1 MASNFFREDNPY
13 NVVMSTIG
21 DLAMLSVAWFV
32 GSIPIV
38 TIGISTS
45 AACEVARTM
54 QEARDHGI
62 FRGYIAAFRR
72 RIGTNFALS
81 LIIAA
86 VWALAAFDLRFLSMQ
101 RGGDTISLVYG
112 VTVAVFAILGVMLK
126 GVDGGYDWSF
136 FRDHLLE
143 GELPRVGD
151 SIRTKEILISRS
163 VAREMGLVPGDKVEM
178 LFVESEKSP
187 RRDRFK
193 VSGIYATGMDEFD
206 RSVAMTDLRN
216 VQRLADWS
224 SDEVSG
230 YEVTLADFSQ
240 AEDFSRRLNDMLLD
254 SDREAFWDL
263 TARSAQE
270 RFPTVFDWLKT
281 HDVNAAVILVIM
293 VVVAVFNMA
302 TALLTLVLE
311 RTRMI
316 GLLKTMGMNS
326 ASLRRIFLYRAL
338 MLILRG
344 VVWGNAIGLGICLL
358 QYYFH
363 LIPLDPEGYM
373 LSEVPVAFG
382 VGWWLALN
390 AGVVAVILT
399 LLMLPASIISQVKPV
414 EAIRYDS

>member
-1 MASNFFREDNPY
+1 MNLELFIARRIARNGPGNRPGVMVRIA
-13 NVVMSTIG
+13 VV
-21 DLAMLSVAWFV
+21 AVALSVTVMILALAVIMGFKREITDRV
-32 GSIPIV
+32 TGFSAQVEVADLRSAGSIERAIR
-38 TIGISTS
+38 S
-45 AACEVARTM
+45 AGEVVRLAP
-54 QEARDHGI
+54 
-62 FRGYIAAFRR
+62 Y
-72 RIGTNFALS
+72 
-81 LIIAA
+81 A
-86 VWALAAFDLRFLSMQ
+86 VK
-101 RGGDTISLVYG
+101 GGVVKTPD
-112 VTVAVFAILGVMLK
+112 AILGVMLK

>member
-1 MASNFFREDNPY
+1 M
-13 NVVMSTIG
+13 
-21 DLAMLSVAWFV
+21 
-32 GSIPIV
+32 
-38 TIGISTS
+38 
-45 AACEVARTM
+45 
-54 QEARDHGI
+54 
-62 FRGYIAAFRR
+62 
-72 RIGTNFALS
+72 
-81 LIIAA
+81 
-86 VWALAAFDLRFLSMQ
+86 
-101 RGGDTISLVYG
+101 
-112 VTVAVFAILGVMLK
+112 
-126 GVDGGYDWSF
+126 
-136 FRDHLLE
+136 
-143 GELPRVGD
+143 
-151 SIRTKEILISRS
+151 
-163 VAREMGLVPGDKVEM
+163 
-178 LFVESEKSP
+178 
-187 RRDRFK
+187 
-193 VSGIYATGMDEFD
+193 
-206 RSVAMTDLRN
+206 
-216 VQRLADWS
+216 
-224 SDEVSG
+224 SG
-230 YEVTLADFSQ
+230 YEVTLADFLQ

-316 GLLKTMGMNS
+316 GLLKTMGMNN

-390 AGVVAVILT
+390 AGVVVVILT

>member
-1 MASNFFREDNPY
+1 M
-13 NVVMSTIG
+13 
-21 DLAMLSVAWFV
+21 
-32 GSIPIV
+32 
-38 TIGISTS
+38 
-45 AACEVARTM
+45 
-54 QEARDHGI
+54 
-62 FRGYIAAFRR
+62 
-72 RIGTNFALS
+72 
-81 LIIAA
+81 
-86 VWALAAFDLRFLSMQ
+86 
-101 RGGDTISLVYG
+101 
-112 VTVAVFAILGVMLK
+112 
-126 GVDGGYDWSF
+126 
-136 FRDHLLE
+136 
-143 GELPRVGD
+143 
-151 SIRTKEILISRS
+151 
-163 VAREMGLVPGDKVEM
+163 PGDKVEM

-373 LSEVPVAFG
+373 LSEVPRRVRR
-382 VGWWLALN
+382 
-390 AGVVAVILT
+390 GVVVGAQCGSRGRDFNVAD
-399 LLMLPASIISQVKPV
+399 ASGFDHFTGQTGGGDPLRFIKYIKDETIRYRAGQERTGARDVRPHRSGVRPV
-414 EAIRYDS
+414 EPHAFVSDR

>member
-1 MASNFFREDNPY
+1 
-13 NVVMSTIG
+13 
-21 DLAMLSVAWFV
+21 
-32 GSIPIV
+32 
-38 TIGISTS
+38 
-45 AACEVARTM
+45 
-54 QEARDHGI
+54 
-62 FRGYIAAFRR
+62 
-72 RIGTNFALS
+72 
-81 LIIAA
+81 
-86 VWALAAFDLRFLSMQ
+86 
-101 RGGDTISLVYG
+101 
-112 VTVAVFAILGVMLK
+112 
-126 GVDGGYDWSF
+126 
-136 FRDHLLE
+136 
-143 GELPRVGD
+143 
-151 SIRTKEILISRS
+151 
-163 VAREMGLVPGDKVEM
+163 
-178 LFVESEKSP
+178 
-187 RRDRFK
+187 
-193 VSGIYATGMDEFD
+193 
-206 RSVAMTDLRN
+206 
-216 VQRLADWS
+216 
-224 SDEVSG
+224 
-230 YEVTLADFSQ
+230 
-240 AEDFSRRLNDMLLD
+240 MLLD

-338 MLILRG
+338 ML
-344 VVWGNAIGLGICLL
+344 
-358 QYYFH
+358 
-363 LIPLDPEGYM
+363 DPEGYM

>member
-1 MASNFFREDNPY
+1 MRSEQLERTIRSAGEVVRLTPY
-13 NVVMSTIG
+13 AVKGGVVKMP
-21 DLAMLSVAWFV
+21 D
-32 GSIPIV
+32 
-38 TIGISTS
+38 
-45 AACEVARTM
+45 
-54 QEARDHGI
+54 
-62 FRGYIAAFRR
+62 
-72 RIGTNFALS
+72 
-81 LIIAA
+81 
-86 VWALAAFDLRFLSMQ
+86 
-101 RGGDTISLVYG
+101 
-112 VTVAVFAILGVMLK
+112 AILGVMLK
-126 GVDGGYDWSF
+126 GVDGGYEWSF

-163 VAREMGLVPGDKVEM
+163 VAQEMGLAPVIRSRC
-178 LFVESEKSP
+178 FSSS
-187 RRDRFK
+187 RRR
-193 VSGIYATGMDEFD
+193 VRAATGSRCRVSMRLGWTNST

-316 GLLKTMGMNS
+316 GLLKTMGMNN

-338 MLILRG
+338 MLIVRG
-344 VVWGNAIGLGICLL
+344 AVWGNAIGLGICLL

-390 AGVVAVILT
+390 AGVVVVILT

>member
-1 MASNFFREDNPY
+1 MNLELFIARRIARNGPGNRPGVMVRIA
-13 NVVMSTIG
+13 VV
-21 DLAMLSVAWFV
+21 AVALSVTVMILALAVIMGFKREITDRV
-32 GSIPIV
+32 TGFSAQVEVADLRSAGSIESVPVPRSEQLERAIR
-38 TIGISTS
+38 S
-45 AACEVARTM
+45 AGEVVRLAP
-54 QEARDHGI
+54 
-62 FRGYIAAFRR
+62 Y
-72 RIGTNFALS
+72 
-81 LIIAA
+81 A
-86 VWALAAFDLRFLSMQ
+86 VK
-101 RGGDTISLVYG
+101 GGVVKTPD
-112 VTVAVFAILGVMLK
+112 AILGVMLK

-254 SDREAFWDL
+254 SDREAFWD
-263 TARSAQE
+263 
-270 RFPTVFDWLKT
+270 PTVFDWLKT

-382 VGWWLALN
+382 V
-390 AGVVAVILT
+390 AVILT

>member
-1 MASNFFREDNPY
+1 MARLLMKNASH
-13 NVVMSTIG
+13 
-21 DLAMLSVAWFV
+21 
-32 GSIPIV
+32 IV
-38 TIGISTS
+38 TCDPSDTVYTDSNLLMEDGVITYIGP
-45 AACEVARTM
+45 EE
-54 QEARDHGI
+54 Q
-62 FRGYIAAFRR
+62 
-72 RIGTNFALS
+72 
-81 LIIAA
+81 
-86 VWALAAFDLRFLSMQ
+86 
-101 RGGDTISLVYG
+101 
-112 VTVAVFAILGVMLK
+112 
-126 GVDGGYDWSF
+126 
-136 FRDHLLE
+136 
-143 GELPRVGD
+143 
-151 SIRTKEILISRS
+151 
-163 VAREMGLVPGDKVEM
+163 
-178 LFVESEKSP
+178 
-187 RRDRFK
+187 
-193 VSGIYATGMDEFD
+193 
-206 RSVAMTDLRN
+206 
-216 VQRLADWS
+216 
-224 SDEVSG
+224 
-230 YEVTLADFSQ
+230 Q
-240 AEDFSRRLNDMLLD
+240 AEEVIDAAGCIVYPGLINTHHHLYQTFSRNLPQVQNLEL
-254 SDREAFWDL
+254 
-263 TARSAQE
+263 
-270 RFPTVFDWLKT
+270 FDWLKT

-316 GLLKTMGMNS
+316 GLLKTMGMNN

>member
-1 MASNFFREDNPY
+1 MNLELFIARRIARNGPGNRPGVMVRIA
-13 NVVMSTIG
+13 VV
-21 DLAMLSVAWFV
+21 AVALSVTVMILALAVIMGFKREITDRV
-32 GSIPIV
+32 TGFSAQVEVADLRSAGSIESVPVPRSEQLERAIR
-38 TIGISTS
+38 S
-45 AACEVARTM
+45 AGEVVRLAP
-54 QEARDHGI
+54 
-62 FRGYIAAFRR
+62 Y
-72 RIGTNFALS
+72 
-81 LIIAA
+81 A
-86 VWALAAFDLRFLSMQ
+86 VK
-101 RGGDTISLVYG
+101 GGVVKTPD
-112 VTVAVFAILGVMLK
+112 AILGVMLK

-263 TARSAQE
+263 
-270 RFPTVFDWLKT
+270 FPTVFDWLKT

>member
-1 MASNFFREDNPY
+1 MNLELFIARRIARNGPGNRPGVMVRIA
-13 NVVMSTIG
+13 VV
-21 DLAMLSVAWFV
+21 AVALSVTVMILALAVIMGFKREITDRV
-32 GSIPIV
+32 TGFSAQVEVADLRSAGSIESVPVPRSEQLERAIR
-38 TIGISTS
+38 S
-45 AACEVARTM
+45 AGEVVRLAPYAVKGGRGEDARCDSRRDA
-54 QEARDHGI
+54 QGGGRRLRLVVFSGPSARGRVAPC
-62 FRGYIAAFRR
+62 RG
-72 RIGTNFALS
+72 
-81 LIIAA
+81 
-86 VWALAAFDLRFLSMQ
+86 FDSHQ
-101 RGGDTISLVYG
+101 GD
-112 VTVAVFAILGVMLK
+112 
-126 GVDGGYDWSF
+126 
-136 FRDHLLE
+136 
-143 GELPRVGD
+143 
-151 SIRTKEILISRS
+151 LISRS

>member
-1 MASNFFREDNPY
+1 VNLELFIARRIAHNGSGNRPGVMVRIA
-13 NVVMSTIG
+13 VV
-21 DLAMLSVAWFV
+21 AVALSVTVMILALAVIMGFKREITDRV
-32 GSIPIV
+32 TGFSAQVEVADLRSAGSIESVPV
-38 TIGISTS
+38 LRSEQLERTIRS
-45 AACEVARTM
+45 AGEVVRLTP
-54 QEARDHGI
+54 
-62 FRGYIAAFRR
+62 Y
-72 RIGTNFALS
+72 
-81 LIIAA
+81 A
-86 VWALAAFDLRFLSMQ
+86 VK
-101 RGGDTISLVYG
+101 GGVVKTPD
-112 VTVAVFAILGVMLK
+112 AILGVMLK
-126 GVDGGYDWSF
+126 GVDGGYEWSF

-224 SDEVSG
+224 SEEVSG
-230 YEVTLADFSQ
+230 YEVTLADFLQ

-270 RFPTVFDWLKT
+270 RFLTVFDWLKT

-316 GLLKTMGMNS
+316 GLLKTMGMNN

>member
-1 MASNFFREDNPY
+1 MNLELFIARRIAHNGSGNRPGVMVRIA
-13 NVVMSTIG
+13 VV
-21 DLAMLSVAWFV
+21 AVALSVTVMILALAVIMGFKREITDRV
-32 GSIPIV
+32 TGFSSQVEVADLRSAGSIESVPVLRSEQLERAIR
-38 TIGISTS
+38 S
-45 AACEVARTM
+45 AGEVVRLAP
-54 QEARDHGI
+54 
-62 FRGYIAAFRR
+62 Y
-72 RIGTNFALS
+72 
-81 LIIAA
+81 A
-86 VWALAAFDLRFLSMQ
+86 VK
-101 RGGDTISLVYG
+101 GGVVKTPD
-112 VTVAVFAILGVMLK
+112 AILGVMLK

-240 AEDFSRRLNDMLLD
+240 AEDFSRRLN
-254 SDREAFWDL
+254 L

-293 VVVAVFNMA
+293 VIVAVFNMA

-316 GLLKTMGMNS
+316 GLLKTMGMNN

-338 MLILRG
+338 MLIVRG

-390 AGVVAVILT
+390 AGVVVVILT

>member
-1 MASNFFREDNPY
+1 M
-13 NVVMSTIG
+13 
-21 DLAMLSVAWFV
+21 
-32 GSIPIV
+32 
-38 TIGISTS
+38 
-45 AACEVARTM
+45 
-54 QEARDHGI
+54 
-62 FRGYIAAFRR
+62 
-72 RIGTNFALS
+72 
-81 LIIAA
+81 
-86 VWALAAFDLRFLSMQ
+86 
-101 RGGDTISLVYG
+101 
-112 VTVAVFAILGVMLK
+112 
-126 GVDGGYDWSF
+126 
-136 FRDHLLE
+136 
-143 GELPRVGD
+143 
-151 SIRTKEILISRS
+151 ISRS
-163 VAREMGLVPGDKVEM
+163 VAQEMGLAPGDKVEM

-326 ASLRRIFLYRAL
+326 ASLRRIFST
-338 MLILRG
+338 G
-344 VVWGNAIGLGICLL
+344 
-358 QYYFH
+358 
-363 LIPLDPEGYM
+363 P
-373 LSEVPVAFG
+373 
-382 VGWWLALN
+382 
-390 AGVVAVILT
+390 
-399 LLMLPASIISQVKPV
+399 
-414 EAIRYDS
+414 

>member
-1 MASNFFREDNPY
+1 MSLELFIARRIARSGPGNRPG
-13 NVVMSTIG
+13 VMVRI
-21 DLAMLSVAWFV
+21 AVIAVALSVTVMILALAVIMGFKREITDRV
-32 GSIPIV
+32 TGFSSQVEVADLRSAGSIESVPVLRSEQLERAIR
-38 TIGISTS
+38 S
-45 AACEVARTM
+45 AGEVVRLAP
-54 QEARDHGI
+54 
-62 FRGYIAAFRR
+62 Y
-72 RIGTNFALS
+72 
-81 LIIAA
+81 A
-86 VWALAAFDLRFLSMQ
+86 VK
-101 RGGDTISLVYG
+101 GGVVKTPD
-112 VTVAVFAILGVMLK
+112 AILGVMLK

-143 GELPRVGD
+143 GELPRVG
-151 SIRTKEILISRS
+151 EILISRS

-293 VVVAVFNMA
+293 VIVAVFNMA

-316 GLLKTMGMNS
+316 GLLKTMGMNN

-338 MLILRG
+338 MLIVRG

-390 AGVVAVILT
+390 AGVVVVILT

>member
-1 MASNFFREDNPY
+1 MNLELFIARRIARNGPGNRPGVMVRIA
-13 NVVMSTIG
+13 VV
-21 DLAMLSVAWFV
+21 AVALSVTVMILALAVIMGFKREITDRV
-32 GSIPIV
+32 TGFSAQVEVADLRSAGSIESVPVPRSEQLERAIR
-38 TIGISTS
+38 S
-45 AACEVARTM
+45 AGEVVRLAP
-54 QEARDHGI
+54 
-62 FRGYIAAFRR
+62 Y
-72 RIGTNFALS
+72 
-81 LIIAA
+81 A
-86 VWALAAFDLRFLSMQ
+86 VK
-101 RGGDTISLVYG
+101 GGVVKTPD
-112 VTVAVFAILGVMLK
+112 AILGVMLK

-206 RSVAMTDLRN
+206 RSVAMTDL
-216 VQRLADWS
+216 

>member
-1 MASNFFREDNPY
+1 MNLELFIARRIARNGPGNRPGVMVRIA
-13 NVVMSTIG
+13 VV
-21 DLAMLSVAWFV
+21 AVALSVTVMILALAVIMGFKREITDRV
-32 GSIPIV
+32 TGFSAQVEVADLRSAGSIESVPV
-38 TIGISTS
+38 PRS
-45 AACEVARTM
+45 E
-54 QEARDHGI
+54 Q
-62 FRGYIAAFRR
+62 
-72 RIGTNFALS
+72 
-81 LIIAA
+81 
-86 VWALAAFDLRFLSMQ
+86 
-101 RGGDTISLVYG
+101 
-112 VTVAVFAILGVMLK
+112 
-126 GVDGGYDWSF
+126 
-136 FRDHLLE
+136 LE
-143 GELPRVGD
+143 RALPRGGD

-263 TARSAQE
+263 TVRSAQE

>member
-1 MASNFFREDNPY
+1 MNLELFIARRIARNGPGNRPGVMVRIA
-13 NVVMSTIG
+13 VV
-21 DLAMLSVAWFV
+21 AVALSVTVMILALAVIMGFKREITDRV
-32 GSIPIV
+32 TGFSAQVEVADLRSAGSIESVPVPRSEQLERAIR
-38 TIGISTS
+38 S
-45 AACEVARTM
+45 AGEVVRLAP
-54 QEARDHGI
+54 
-62 FRGYIAAFRR
+62 Y
-72 RIGTNFALS
+72 
-81 LIIAA
+81 A
-86 VWALAAFDLRFLSMQ
+86 VK
-101 RGGDTISLVYG
+101 GGVVKTPD
-112 VTVAVFAILGVMLK
+112 AILGVMLK
-126 GVDGGYDWSF
+126 GVDGGYEWSF

-163 VAREMGLVPGDKVEM
+163 VAREMGLAPGDKVEM

-193 VSGIYATGMDEFD
+193 VSGIYATGMEEFD

-316 GLLKTMGMNS
+316 GLLKTMGMNN

-338 MLILRG
+338 MLIVRG

-390 AGVVAVILT
+390 AGVVVVILT

>member
-1 MASNFFREDNPY
+1 MNLELFIARRIARNGPGNRPGVMVRIA
-13 NVVMSTIG
+13 VV
-21 DLAMLSVAWFV
+21 AVALSVTVMILALAVIMGFKREITDRV
-32 GSIPIV
+32 TGFSAQVEVADLRSAGSIESVPVPRSEQLERAIR
-38 TIGISTS
+38 S
-45 AACEVARTM
+45 AGEVVRLAP
-54 QEARDHGI
+54 
-62 FRGYIAAFRR
+62 Y
-72 RIGTNFALS
+72 
-81 LIIAA
+81 A
-86 VWALAAFDLRFLSMQ
+86 VK
-101 RGGDTISLVYG
+101 GGVVKTPD
-112 VTVAVFAILGVMLK
+112 AILGVMLK

-224 SDEVSG
+224 SDE
-230 YEVTLADFSQ
+230 
-240 AEDFSRRLNDMLLD
+240 
-254 SDREAFWDL
+254 DREAFWDL

>member
-1 MASNFFREDNPY
+1 MNLELFIARRIAHNGSGNRPGVMVRIA
-13 NVVMSTIG
+13 VV
-21 DLAMLSVAWFV
+21 AVALSVTVMILALAVIMGFKREITDRV
-32 GSIPIV
+32 TGFSAQVEVADLRSAGSIESVPV
-38 TIGISTS
+38 LRSEQLERTIRS
-45 AACEVARTM
+45 AGEVVRLTP
-54 QEARDHGI
+54 
-62 FRGYIAAFRR
+62 Y
-72 RIGTNFALS
+72 
-81 LIIAA
+81 A
-86 VWALAAFDLRFLSMQ
+86 VK
-101 RGGDTISLVYG
+101 GGVVKMPD
-112 VTVAVFAILGVMLK
+112 AILGVMLK
-126 GVDGGYDWSF
+126 GVDGGYEWSF

-163 VAREMGLVPGDKVEM
+163 VAQEMGLAPGDKVEM

-293 VVVAVFNMA
+293 VVV
-302 TALLTLVLE
+302 LE

-316 GLLKTMGMNS
+316 GLLKTMGMNN

-338 MLILRG
+338 MLIVRG
-344 VVWGNAIGLGICLL
+344 AVWGNAIGLGICLL

-390 AGVVAVILT
+390 AGVVVVILT

>member
-1 MASNFFREDNPY
+1 M
-13 NVVMSTIG
+13 
-21 DLAMLSVAWFV
+21 
-32 GSIPIV
+32 
-38 TIGISTS
+38 
-45 AACEVARTM
+45 
-54 QEARDHGI
+54 
-62 FRGYIAAFRR
+62 
-72 RIGTNFALS
+72 
-81 LIIAA
+81 
-86 VWALAAFDLRFLSMQ
+86 
-101 RGGDTISLVYG
+101 
-112 VTVAVFAILGVMLK
+112 
-126 GVDGGYDWSF
+126 
-136 FRDHLLE
+136 
-143 GELPRVGD
+143 
-151 SIRTKEILISRS
+151 
-163 VAREMGLVPGDKVEM
+163 
-178 LFVESEKSP
+178 SP

-224 SDEVSG
+224 SEEVSG
-230 YEVTLADFSQ
+230 YEVTLADFLQ

-316 GLLKTMGMNS
+316 GLLKTMGMNN